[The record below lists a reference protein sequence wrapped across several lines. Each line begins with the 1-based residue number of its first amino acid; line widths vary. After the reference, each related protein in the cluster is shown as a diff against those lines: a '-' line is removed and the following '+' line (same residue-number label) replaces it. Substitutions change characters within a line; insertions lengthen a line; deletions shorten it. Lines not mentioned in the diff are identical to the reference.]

1 MPGTTQSPSSSGLNW
16 VAYPL
21 TTENKYK
28 NLEDRASELKGQE
41 LVNLRIRQLSIVK
54 VVFGV
59 TRSW

>member
-16 VAYPL
+16 VAYAL